1 MRNSG
6 AFVGNIRHDIG
17 DVTIQYAAEHI
28 NCVRAD
34 ALPTL
39 QPCDLSG
46 TDTVLFDECVLR
58 DAFSCHGEPQIFIGD
73 HNIPAPLST

>member
-46 TDTVLFDECVLR
+46 TDTVLLMSAYCVTPFR
-58 DAFSCHGEPQIFIGD
+58 AMVSHRFS
-73 HNIPAPLST
+73 